1 MTERDQA
8 AADAMVRLRVA
19 PSPGV
24 VSPEAGH
31 DAGDASA
38 EAAGGPAMQ
47 GTFETTGNVGQTGSA
62 FSSHGDTRGLAQ
74 YRGVAEQIIDEMR
87 HAAESLIDE
96 QRARAAQTVHGVADA
111 LRQTADTLTR
121 ENNSLAHYADRA
133 AERIDMF
140 GTRFREQRWSDVVAE
155 AEAIAHRQPMLFLA
169 GAIAMGF
176 VAGRFISA
184 TDPER
189 KDGTTASG
197 RPATVMASIPRG
209 MP

>member
-1 MTERDQA
+1 
-8 AADAMVRLRVA
+8 
-19 PSPGV
+19 
-24 VSPEAGH
+24 
-31 DAGDASA
+31 
-38 EAAGGPAMQ
+38 MQ
-47 GTFETTGNVGQTGSA
+47 GTFETAGSIGRQTGSG
-62 FSSHGDTRGLAQ
+62 FSSRGGTRGIAQ

-121 ENNSLAHYADRA
+121 ENNALAHYADQA
-133 AERIDMF
+133 ADRIDMF

-155 AEAIAHRQPMLFLA
+155 AETIAHRQPMLFLV

-184 TDPER
+184 GDPER
-189 KDGTTASG
+189 QDGTTASG
-197 RPATVMASIPRG
+197 RSATIMASRPRS
-209 MP
+209 MS